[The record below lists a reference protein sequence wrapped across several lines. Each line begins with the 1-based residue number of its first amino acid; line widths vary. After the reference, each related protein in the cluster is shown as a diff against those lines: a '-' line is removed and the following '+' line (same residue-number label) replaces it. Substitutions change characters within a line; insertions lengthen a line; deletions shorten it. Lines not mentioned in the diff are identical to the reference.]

1 MWSLV
6 SDAKQFCA
14 SLSTLLHHR
23 FHLGWTWRSLLSLAS
38 LLILLYNLS
47 EQLFLFLCPFLTP
60 APYTQV
66 PLHSGGEVLIF
77 KAFGPLSLHCGAS
90 TSEYFLVNTDY
101 YSEKLLTY
109 FYAYK
114 NVCLLILTQQ
124 MTTPCQGW
132 ECEQEVG
139 RVS

>member
-1 MWSLV
+1 MEESPFFGIPPNSPLQPQRTTFSIPV
-6 SDAKQFCA
+6 PIPHPCTIHTGSTPLRRGSSD
-14 SLSTLLHHR
+14 
-23 FHLGWTWRSLLSLAS
+23 
-38 LLILLYNLS
+38 
-47 EQLFLFLCPFLTP
+47 
-60 APYTQV
+60 
-66 PLHSGGEVLIF
+66 F
-77 KAFGPLSLHCGAS
+77 KAFGPLSLHCVAS